1 MIKYSFILLSG
12 ETEGFL
18 EKIQEL
24 GVVDVT
30 RSVKPIDDYSASVLN
45 SVGHAK
51 AIVEKLEG
59 IDYSKEEDKKAIE
72 RAYAKTVIE
81 KDMVAG
87 AAKALAEL
95 KDLETEKDAAEK
107 EVKARRP
114 WGDFDRA
121 RLEQLESL
129 GYVIRYYMTS
139 KKKFDQGWAELYP
152 LEVIHEDAETVWFV
166 TVSHKDQEYSLPL
179 EQTQGPA
186 ASWKEAQARVDA
198 LKEKIAT
205 TKGAILRYKEN
216 IGQMT
221 KNYEGELAQLDLY
234 LAKAS
239 CESAAENAL
248 SIVVGFAPVENED
261 KLTMAFNAA
270 GVFYFKEDA
279 TVDDNPPIRLK
290 NNWFARQ
297 FEVFTGMYGMP
308 VYNEFDPTSVLAPF
322 YLLFF
327 AMCMGDAGYGI
338 VLMLFGLALNRGW
351 VKIGMFEGLGN
362 IITVLGVGTT
372 VVGAALGTFFG
383 MPILDIIGHNVYHHT
398 FVDGTWQVYNESI
411 CPAVS
416 SYYEFVGS
424 NIATPMG
431 ALPFQMLLALGIGI
445 FHICLAM
452 VIKAVGYTQRL
463 GFKENIAT
471 WGWVLLIVG
480 GLIVALLGV
489 GSILSAA
496 AIKWAVIAIAVVSAL
511 AIYIFNTPGRNPL
524 VNMGAGLWD
533 TYNMATGILGD
544 VLSYIRL
551 FALGLAGG
559 MLGAAFNDLALMVK
573 GDNIA
578 TWIPFILILLF
589 GHTLNVLMSALGS
602 FVHPLRLTFVEYF
615 KNAGYEGKGSKYNP
629 LKK

>member
-1 MIKYSFILLSG
+1 MVDKMIKYSFILLSG

-18 EKIQEL
+18 EKLQEL

-30 RSVKPIDDYSASVLN
+30 RSVKPIDDYSASVLS
-45 SVGHAK
+45 SVSSAK
-51 AIVEKLEG
+51 NIIEKLEN

-72 RAYAKTVIE
+72 MAYAKTIVE

-87 AAKALAEL
+87 ASKALADL
-95 KDLETEKDAAEK
+95 KDLETERDAAEK

-114 WGDFDRA
+114 WGDFDRT
-121 RLEQLESL
+121 RLQQLETL
-129 GYVIRYYMTS
+129 GYEVRYYIAP

-152 LEVIHEDAETVWFV
+152 LEVIHEDADNVWFV

-179 EQTQGPA
+179 EQTQAPQ

-198 LKEKIAT
+198 LKDKIAT
-205 TKGAILRYKEN
+205 TKGTILRYKEN
-216 IGQMT
+216 IAQMT
-221 KNYEGELAQLDLY
+221 RNYEEDLAELDLY

-239 CESAAENAL
+239 CGSAAENAL

-261 KLTMAFNAA
+261 KLTQAFNAS
-270 GVFYFKEDA
+270 GVYYFKEDA
-279 TVDDNPPIRLK
+279 TVEDNPPIRLK

-308 VYNEFDPTSVLAPF
+308 TYNEFDPTSVLAPF

-351 VKIGMFEGLGN
+351 VKIGMFDGLGT
-362 IITVLGVGTT
+362 IISILGAGTL

-383 MPILDIIGHNVYHHT
+383 MPILNLIEP
-398 FVDGTWQVYNESI
+398 GTGL
-411 CPAVS
+411 AG
-416 SYYEFVGS
+416 YYEFVGG

-431 ALPFQMLLALGIGI
+431 ELPFQMLLALGIGI

-496 AIKWAVIAIAVVSAL
+496 AIKWAIIVIGVLSAL

-524 VNMGAGLWD
+524 MNVGAGLWD

-573 GDNIA
+573 GDGIV

-589 GHTLNVLMSALGS
+589 GHVLNVLMSALGS